1 MSHPAPST
9 FYRVAGIAGGDG
21 AVILLV
27 NAAKRAG
34 VVPTSAL
41 TQLVAPLAEVL
52 ALALVAGLYLAS
64 GRRSGTF
71 GLVAYLL
78 NSAALA
84 GLVGVEIV
92 INLVFSELPRG
103 TVGSLR
109 AGPLGLALAVVSV
122 AFLLGTLAFVASLLL
137 SREVPVVPLVLY
149 AVGAVPVALRASVPE
164 IALDLG
170 LVTMAVGIAALSA
183 WMYSRSAVLRTWDA
197 PPARI
202 VPARATA

>member
-1 MSHPAPST
+1 MSQPAPAT
-9 FYRVAGIAGGDG
+9 LFRVSALAGG
-21 AVILLV
+21 ASAFILLV

-52 ALALVAGLYLAS
+52 ALALVAGLYLAF
-64 GRRSGTF
+64 GRRRGTF
-71 GLVAYLL
+71 GLVAYLV

-84 GLVGVEIV
+84 GLVGVELV

-103 TVGSLR
+103 AVASLR
-109 AGPLGLALAVVSV
+109 AGPLGLALVVVSV
-122 AFLLGTLAFVASLLL
+122 AFLLGTMAFVASLLL
-137 SREVPVVPLVLY
+137 SREVPAVPLVLY

-197 PPARI
+197 QPATI
-202 VPARATA
+202 GPAQATA

>member
-1 MSHPAPST
+1 
-9 FYRVAGIAGGDG
+9 
-21 AVILLV
+21 V

-52 ALALVAGLYLAS
+52 ALALVAGLYLAF
-64 GRRSGTF
+64 GRRRGTF
-71 GLVAYLL
+71 GLVAYLV

-84 GLVGVEIV
+84 GLVGVELV

-103 TVGSLR
+103 AVASLR
-109 AGPLGLALAVVSV
+109 AGPLGLALVVVSV
-122 AFLLGTLAFVASLLL
+122 AFLLGTMAFVASLLL
-137 SREVPVVPLVLY
+137 SREVPAVPLVLY